1 MTAGLSAFLDLTPEQ
16 AMAQW
21 TRILGRSQ
29 PEPGKRQEPFLPIEV
44 ILSYGLFFVMNPH
57 SFGGAN
63 MARAP
68 ELVRTLALTFRR
80 PASSINYKMLNL
92 DGSQKNCG
100 RLEPELFAELGAQ
113 PDRFVQLYQVILAAA
128 RNVGLDES
136 AVPDFLGLPSL
147 DHRHLLLGQD
157 ELGSAELAVAF
168 QELAG
173 NMAMLEGIVGLGER
187 ETSRIVEQR
196 VRMGQHRF
204 ARQVLDNFRH
214 TCVFCGFAPRH
225 LHGRGLLLASHIKPW
240 RDSDNRER
248 LDPANGLAACPV
260 HDKAFDSGLLMVN
273 GGLRIH
279 RSETLLESIEADDK
293 SADYF
298 GDQSLAP
305 TLVLVPGAHPPDT
318 RYLDYHREHVFER
331 RAAAGGT
338 T

>member
-1 MTAGLSAFLDLTPEQ
+1 L
-16 AMAQW
+16 
-21 TRILGRSQ
+21 
-29 PEPGKRQEPFLPIEV
+29 PEPGRRQEAFLPIEV
-44 ILSYGLFFVMNPH
+44 ILSYGLFFVMDPH

-68 ELVRTLALTFRR
+68 EHVRTLALAFRR

-100 RLEPELFAELGAQ
+100 RLEPELFAALGAQ
-113 PDRFVQLYQVILAAA
+113 PDRFVHLYQVIIASA
-128 RNVGLDES
+128 RNMGLGES
-136 AVPDFLGLPSL
+136 AVPDFLEMPSL

-157 ELGSAELAVAF
+157 ELGSTELAVAF
-168 QELAG
+168 EELAG
-173 NMAMLEGIVGLGER
+173 NMAMLESSVGLGER

-196 VRMGQHRF
+196 IRMGQHRF
-204 ARQVLDNFRH
+204 AKQVLDNFQH

-225 LHGRGLLLASHIKPW
+225 LCGRGLLLASHIKPW

-260 HDKAFDSGLLMVN
+260 HDKAFDSGLLMIN

-279 RSETLLESIEADDK
+279 RSESLVESIGADDR

-298 GDQSLAP
+298 GDRSLAP
-305 TLVLVPGAHPPDT
+305 TLILVPGALPPDR
-318 RYLDYHREHVFER
+318 RYLDYHREHVFEQ
-331 RAAAGGT
+331 RAATGGAA
-338 T
+338 